1 MELDKITALI
11 QAVSDSSLTGFI
23 LDEGNLHMEFQKMP
37 IHEEQIG
44 VGGQRNVVTLQS
56 QDKVAAANGQAQT
69 FVAQGG
75 AGAGAA
81 SVTSGASVGLQETVT
96 SGATVVAQET
106 AKSGATVVSQEV
118 GESGVTVTSQVAVES
133 KAPIQT
139 EVEGTP
145 VCSPLVGT
153 FYCAPSEGEPPFVK
167 VGDRVTKGQVL
178 GIIEAMK
185 LMNEIECEKDGVVV
199 AILVGN
205 EQMVE
210 YGQKLFMIQ

>member
-44 VGGQRNVVTLQS
+44 AGGQRNVVTLQS
-56 QDKVAAANGQAQT
+56 QDKVVAANGQAQT
-69 FVAQGG
+69 FVAQGV

-81 SVTSGASVGLQETVT
+81 SVTSGASVQEAVT
-96 SGATVVAQET
+96 SGAIVVAQET

-199 AILVGN
+199 AILVEN